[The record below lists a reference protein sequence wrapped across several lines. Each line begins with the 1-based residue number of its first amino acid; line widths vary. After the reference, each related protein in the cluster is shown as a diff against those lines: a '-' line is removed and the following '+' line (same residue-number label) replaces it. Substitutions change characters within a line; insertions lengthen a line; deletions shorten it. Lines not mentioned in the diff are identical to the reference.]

1 MMVLIGVRDSN
12 IKNGQLLD
20 SKCPECKSINSFN
33 FSIYK
38 RYTHIT
44 TIPLFPVGKYVNIEC
59 SNCKEFFDYP
69 DLNENG
75 QLQLKNEKLKNPI
88 WMYSG
93 SIILFLT
100 ICFYV
105 NNYINLK
112 NESAVLIKTPTKG
125 DIYHLRF
132 SNGYYSSIKIDQVTK
147 DSIYTTQNDFEVYL
161 PYEIKDIDKPENY
174 TDSKINYSK
183 KDLLKLWDNDE
194 LISITRK

>member
-1 MMVLIGVRDSN
+1 MVLVGVKDSN
-12 IKNGQLLD
+12 IKNGELLD
-20 SKCPECKSINSFN
+20 SKCPECESINSLK

-93 SIILFLT
+93 SIILFLS

-105 NNYINLK
+105 NNYIDLK

-132 SNGYYSSIKIDQVTK
+132 SNGYYSSMKIDKVTN

-174 TDSKINYSK
+174 SKIKNNYSK
-183 KDLLKLWDNDE
+183 IEIAKRYKE
-194 LISITRK
+194 GKIIEISRK